1 MTNERRMFDYEPF
14 NQLPQEV
21 VADVESALESVEYP
35 ANTTIFT
42 QSDDPTGYLYY
53 IQSGEIEIISE
64 TSSGVEMIVD
74 NRKAGGF
81 FGWTPIFTKEGYTA
95 GARTAVDSTCLLIPE
110 ALLNSLT
117 QQYPSI
123 SKYFNRAIY
132 SQIRKLY
139 TDMVGRNSM
148 DPIAQTEAYPFQKQL
163 HEIMSK
169 PVETCT
175 AETTVRDI
183 AFKLS
188 ERGVSALVVC
198 DDNGKMIGIVT
209 ERDLVRK
216 VLAKDSVACLKH
228 TTALDVMTPEPYF
241 MTPNTYMF
249 EAATFMVA
257 HNLRHLPI
265 IDGNT
270 IVGIVSQQDLMKFR
284 SQKSMMLVGS
294 ANEAKSVEELKAVRD
309 EIVNVARVLLIENRS
324 HVETMEILSYIHHSI
339 INRCFELEMENMI
352 KEGYTKPDI
361 KFCFLIMG
369 SGGRKEM
376 LLGPDQDNG
385 FLYEDFPDEMQET
398 VDEFFIPFAEK
409 KLIHSL
415 DTIGYPL
422 CKGNVMA
429 TNPLWRGRLF
439 EWKER
444 VSSWIRVPEP
454 QKVRYS
460 SIFFDFMPIAGEEH
474 LCDSLRDIVHQQIN
488 ANPLFLFQMME
499 LDFKHKVPL
508 NLLGRFITHSEKE
521 HKGQISLKE
530 NGSIF
535 IVDCIRMFVLQQ
547 GIHAYTTLDRLDRLR
562 DLNLFNKATVE
573 HIKAAFETFTYLR
586 LRNEIKLIDKGEFPS
601 HFLDPKELTD
611 DEAAILKEAFKV
623 ANKLQDSTRRHF
635 SKIVGR

>member
-1 MTNERRMFDYEPF
+1 MTSSKRIFDYEPF
-14 NQLPQEV
+14 NQLPKEV
-21 VADVESALESVEYP
+21 VVEIESASKFVEYP
-35 ANTTIFT
+35 ADTIIFT
-42 QSDDPTGYLYY
+42 QKDEPTGYLYY
-53 IQSGEIEIISE
+53 IQQGQIEIIAE

-74 NRKAGGF
+74 YRKPGGF

-95 GARTAVDSTCLLIPE
+95 GARTAEPSTCLLIPE
-110 ALLNSLT
+110 ELLTKLSLN
-117 QQYPSI
+117 YPTI
-123 SKYFNRAIY
+123 SKYFNKAIY

-139 TDMVGRNSM
+139 KDMVGRNSM

-169 PVETCT
+169 PVETCSPD
-175 AETTVRDI
+175 TTVRDI
-183 AFKLS
+183 AFKMS
-188 ERGVSALVVC
+188 ELGISALVVA
-198 DDNGKMIGIVT
+198 DDKNKMLGIVT

-216 VLAKDSVACLKH
+216 VLAKDTIDCLKH
-228 TTALDVMTPEPYF
+228 STAADIMTPKPFF
-241 MTPNTYMF
+241 MAPDTYMF
-249 EAATFMVA
+249 EAATFMVT
-257 HNLRHLPI
+257 HSLRHLPI
-265 IDGNT
+265 LDGGT

-294 ANEAKSVEELKAVRD
+294 AHEANGIEDLKNIRS
-309 EIVNVARVLLIENRS
+309 EITNVARVLIIENRS

-339 INRCFELEMENMI
+339 IKRCFELEMESMI
-352 KEGYTKPDI
+352 ADGFVQPYI
-361 KFCFLIMG
+361 RFCFLIMG

-385 FLYEDFPDEMQET
+385 FLYEDFPDELVES
-398 VDEFFIPFAEK
+398 VDAFFVPFADRLVK
-409 KLIHSL
+409 SL
-415 DTIGYPL
+415 DHIGYPL

-429 TNPLWRGRLF
+429 SNPLWRGRLA

-460 SIFFDFMPIAGEEH
+460 SIFFDFMPIAGESH
-474 LCDSLRDIVHQQIN
+474 LCDSLREIVHQQIN

-521 HKGQISLKE
+521 HKGKISLKE

-535 IVDCIRMFVLQQ
+535 VVDCIRMFTLQQ
-547 GIHAYTTLDRLDRLR
+547 GFHAITTLDRLDKLQE
-562 DLNLFNKATVE
+562 LKLFNKATVE
-573 HIKAAFETFTYLR
+573 HIKAAFESFTYLR
-586 LRNEIKLIDKGEFPS
+586 LQNEIKLIDQGEFPS

-611 DEAAILKEAFKV
+611 EETDLLKEAFKV